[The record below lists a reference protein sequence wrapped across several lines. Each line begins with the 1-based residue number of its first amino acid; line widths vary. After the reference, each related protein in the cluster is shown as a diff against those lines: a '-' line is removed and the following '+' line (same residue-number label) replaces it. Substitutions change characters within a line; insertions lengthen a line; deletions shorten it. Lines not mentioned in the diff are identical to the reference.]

1 MAMVMA
7 IRLMAMVTVM
17 AIRLTATAMGPVT
30 AIRLMAMA
38 TGPVTGIR
46 LMAMAMAPVTA
57 IRPTGLTELPIAPLS
72 DAISTPRLPVSIV
85 IAIRTNAER
94 FRALGQRGRSILCRA
109 GSVSEATNSDART
122 RAALFFSKTY
132 AALCGL
138 ISFFLAVAAG
148 QKRSSNFFFLGGGR
162 GSKAVIEQNQFA

>member
-7 IRLMAMVTVM
+7 IRLMDMVTVM
-17 AIRLTATAMGPVT
+17 ALRLKATAMGPVT

-46 LMAMAMAPVTA
+46 LMAMAMAMAPVTA

-85 IAIRTNAER
+85 IAIRTNVER
-94 FRALGQRGRSILCRA
+94 FRALGQRGRSILSRA

-122 RAALFFSKTY
+122 RAALFFSKT
-132 AALCGL
+132 
-138 ISFFLAVAAG
+138 
-148 QKRSSNFFFLGGGR
+148 
-162 GSKAVIEQNQFA
+162 